1 MRNFLQTSLVAIA
14 MTMASALPQ
23 AAAVVPN
30 VEKANKEA
38 ATRWADSVY
47 ATLSERERVA
57 QLVFPN
63 VNPTDGA
70 GSKGVIKNFVGTNQ
84 CGGLLFSK
92 GSLEQYATMTNYA
105 QELAK
110 VPLLMTFD
118 GEWGLPMRI
127 PDTPRFPHNMALGA
141 ISNYR
146 LLYDY
151 GKEMARECQLAGIQV
166 NFAPVADVN
175 SNPSN
180 PVIGY
185 RSFGEDPERVAKAVV
200 AYSLGL
206 EDGGVQA
213 VAKHWPGHGDTDT
226 DSHKALPV
234 VNHTLDQ
241 LRNVDFVPF
250 RDFTEAGCSGI
261 MVGHIAVP
269 VLDASGAPA
278 SLSTIVNSKYLRE
291 ELGFDG
297 LIYTDALSMKG
308 SMNNTGGRNVAVAAL
323 LAGADVLL
331 NVPKCATDIDAIMA
345 AVKKGE
351 ISKHLIEE
359 RCKRVLRYKY
369 YFHAGGKVNTNIAE
383 LSKAINTPE
392 AEALIQK
399 LAAASIT
406 VLNDKNSM
414 LPLNTTPGQ
423 KVTVVN
429 IGAKGDNDFAR
440 TVRHYVDAN
449 VRYTTGELFGAKSLQ
464 QMSESDVV
472 IAAVYNDSQASRA
485 AFAQVVKANPNTIGV
500 FMVNAFKMAKFQPS
514 LDALKAIVLAYDDI
528 AAERV
533 CAAEAIFGGIEVSGK
548 LPVELKGIAAMG
560 AGASY
565 PKTRLGYTSPVAEG
579 MAAWLPDSINAIVK
593 KGLDTK
599 AFPGCQVLVARNGN
613 IVFEQAYGRLSNE
626 ATAAKVDYQTAYDL
640 ASVSKATGTLP
651 GIMKIYDQGLVAL
664 EDSLGKLIP
673 EITDSAKRHI
683 TVRELLYHETGMPA
697 ALNMFTTMID
707 SNSYKGQLITGKAD
721 AMHPIKIQR
730 GAYGHKDGKVRS
742 DIVKRVK
749 SEEFPIEA
757 SKGIFTGK
765 ATYDTIMSRIY
776 NLPLRKNKNY
786 NYSCLNF
793 CLLMDIEQRVNGR
806 NHDEF
811 VDAEIFAPLGAYR
824 TTYRPL
830 TKYSGDNIAP
840 TENDTYLRRQT
851 LKGYVH
857 DETANFSGGVQGNAG
872 LFSCAGDLAK
882 LCQMW
887 LNHGSYGGNQILSP
901 ETVDLFMTDKSP
913 TCRRGLGFDKPD
925 VENPEY
931 SPTCDEAGP
940 AVVGHLGF
948 TGTVFWVDPS
958 QDLIFIFLTN
968 RVNPTRDT
976 PAFNKLNIRPALFRM
991 VLNSIED

>member
-1 MRNFLQTSLVAIA
+1 MHNYLKTSLA
-14 MTMASALPQ
+14 AL
-23 AAAVVPN
+23 ALLACATAGGVVPN
-30 VEKANKEA
+30 VEKTHRA
-38 ATRWADSVY
+38 AADRWADSVY

-63 VNPTDGA
+63 VNPTDGQ

-105 QELAK
+105 QSLAK

-127 PDTPRFPHNMALGA
+127 ADTPRFPHAMALGA
-141 ISNYR
+141 ITNYR

-151 GKEMARECQLAGIQV
+151 GREMARDCRLVGIQV

-175 SNPSN
+175 SNPAN

-234 VNHTLDQ
+234 VNHDMDR

-250 RDFTEAGCSGI
+250 REFTNAGCSGI

-269 VLDASGAPA
+269 VLDPSGAPA

-291 ELGFDG
+291 ELGYEG

-308 SMNNTGGRNVAVAAL
+308 SMNSTGGRNVAVVAL

-345 AVKKGE
+345 AVKRGE
-351 ISKHLIEE
+351 VSKEIIED

-369 YFHAGGKVNTNIAE
+369 YFNAGTKVNTNIAQ
-383 LSKAINTPE
+383 LSKELNTPE
-392 AEALIQK
+392 AEALINK

-406 VLNDKNSM
+406 VLNNKDNF
-414 LPLNTTPGQ
+414 LPLNPVPG
-423 KVTVVN
+423 KKITVVN
-429 IGAKGDNDFAR
+429 IGAKGDNDFA
-440 TVRHYVDAN
+440 TTIRHYADAN
-449 VRYTTGELFGAKSLQ
+449 VRYTTGELFGAKSLEQ
-464 QMSESDVV
+464 ISSSDVV
-472 IAAVYNDSQASRA
+472 IAAVYNDSHASRA
-485 AFAQVVKANPNTIGV
+485 AMAQVVKANPNTVGV
-500 FMVNAFKMAKFQPS
+500 FLVNPFKMAKFQPS
-514 LDALKAIVLAYDDI
+514 LDALKSIVLAYDDI

-533 CAAEAIFGGIEVSGK
+533 SAAEAIFAGIEVSGK
-548 LPVELKGIAAMG
+548 LPVNLSGIAKMG
-560 AGASY
+560 DGVSY

-579 MAAWLPDSINAIVK
+579 MAAWLPDSINALVK

-613 IVFEQAYGRLSNE
+613 IVFEKAYGRLSNE
-626 ATAAKVDYQTAYDL
+626 AEAAKVDRQTAYDL
-640 ASVSKATGTLP
+640 ASVSKALGTLP
-651 GIMKIYDQGLVAL
+651 GIMKIYDQGLVTL

-673 EITDSAKRHI
+673 QITDSAKQHI
-683 TVRELLYHETGMPA
+683 KVRELLYHETGMPA
-697 ALNMFTTMID
+697 ALNMFTTMMD
-707 SNSYKGQLITGKAD
+707 TNTFKGQLITGKAD
-721 AMHPIKIQR
+721 ALHPIKIQR
-730 GAYGHKDGKVRS
+730 GAYGHRDAKLRS

-749 SEEFPIEA
+749 SDEFPIEA
-757 SKGIFTGK
+757 AKGLYTGK

-776 NLPLRKNKNY
+776 NLPLRANKNY

-793 CLLMDIEQRVNGR
+793 CLLMDIEQRATGR
-806 NHDEF
+806 SHDEF

-830 TKYSGDNIAP
+830 TKYSADNIAS
-840 TENDTYLRRQT
+840 TEHDTYLRRQT

-872 LFSCAGDLAK
+872 LFSSAGDLAK
-882 LCQMW
+882 ICQMW
-887 LNHGSYGGNQILSP
+887 LNRGTYGGNQILSP
-901 ETVDLFMTDKSP
+901 ETVELFLTSKSP

-925 VENPEY
+925 VENPNY
-931 SPTCDEAGP
+931 SPTCEEAGP
-940 AVVGHLGF
+940 EVVGHLGF
-948 TGTVFWVDPS
+948 TGTIFWIDPS
-958 QDLIFIFLTN
+958 KDLIFIFLTN
-968 RVNPTRDT
+968 RVNPTRDNA
-976 PAFNKLNIRPALFRM
+976 AFNKLNIRPELFRM

>member
-1 MRNFLQTSLVAIA
+1 MHNYLKTSLVAL
-14 MTMASALPQ
+14 TVLASVSAS
-23 AAAVVPN
+23 AVVPN
-30 VEKANKEA
+30 VEKTRRAEA
-38 ATRWADSVY
+38 DRWADSVY

-63 VNPTDGA
+63 VNPTDGQ
-70 GSKGVIKNFVGTNQ
+70 GSKAIIKNFVGTNQ

-105 QELAK
+105 QSLAK

-127 PDTPRFPHNMALGA
+127 ADTPRFPHAMALGA
-141 ISNYR
+141 ITNYR

-151 GKEMARECQLAGIQV
+151 GQEMARDCRLVGIQV

-175 SNPSN
+175 SNPAN

-234 VNHTLDQ
+234 VSHDLDQ
-241 LRNVDFVPF
+241 LRSVDFVPF
-250 RDFTEAGCSGI
+250 REFTHAGCSGI

-269 VLDASGAPA
+269 ALDPSGAPA

-291 ELGFDG
+291 ELGYDG

-308 SMNNTGGRNVAVAAL
+308 SMNSTGGRNVAVVAL

-345 AVKKGE
+345 AVKRGE
-351 ISKHLIEE
+351 VSKQIIED

-369 YFHAGGKVNTNIAE
+369 YFNAGTKVNTDIAALKKE
-383 LSKAINTPE
+383 LTTPQ
-392 AEALIQK
+392 AEALIKK

-406 VLNDKNSM
+406 VLNNKDNF
-414 LPLNTTPGQ
+414 LPLDPVPG
-423 KVTVVN
+423 KKITVVN
-429 IGAKGDNDFAR
+429 IGAKGDNDFAA
-440 TVRHYVDAN
+440 TVRHYADAN
-449 VRYTTGELFGAKSLQ
+449 VRYTTGELFGAKSLGQ
-464 QMSESDVV
+464 ISESDVV
-472 IAAVYNDSQASRA
+472 IAAVYNDSHASRA
-485 AFAQVVKANPNTIGV
+485 ALAQVVKANPNTVGV
-500 FMVNAFKMAKFQPS
+500 FLINPFKMARFQPS
-514 LDALKAIVLAYDDI
+514 LDALKSIVLAYDDI

-533 CAAEAIFGGIEVSGK
+533 SAAEAIFAGISVSGK
-548 LPVELKGIAAMG
+548 LPVNLQGIAAMG
-560 AGASY
+560 DGATY
-565 PKTRLGYTSPVAEG
+565 AKTRLGYTSPVAEG
-579 MAAWLPDSINAIVK
+579 MAAWLPDSINALVK
-593 KGLDTK
+593 KGLDMK

-613 IVFEQAYGRLSNE
+613 IVFEKAYGRLSNE
-626 ATAAKVDYQTAYDL
+626 AEAAKVDCQTAYDL
-640 ASVSKATGTLP
+640 ASVSKALGTLP
-651 GIMKIYDQGLVAL
+651 GIMKIYDQGLVTL

-673 EITDSAKRHI
+673 QITDSAKQHI
-683 TVRELLYHETGMPA
+683 KVRELLYHETGMPA
-697 ALNMFTTMID
+697 ALNMFTTMMD
-707 SNSYKGQLITGKAD
+707 TNTFKGQLITGKAD
-721 AMHPIKIQR
+721 ALHPIKIQR
-730 GAYGHKDGKVRS
+730 GAYGHRDAKLRT

-749 SEEFPIEA
+749 SDEFPIEA
-757 SKGIFTGK
+757 SKGLFTGK
-765 ATYDTIMSRIY
+765 ATYDTIMGRIY
-776 NLPLRKNKNY
+776 NIPLRANKNY

-793 CLLMDIEQRVNGR
+793 CLLMDIEQRATGR
-806 NHDEF
+806 AHNEF
-811 VDAEIFAPLGAYR
+811 MDAEIYGPLGAYR
-824 TTYRPL
+824 TAYRPL
-830 TKYSGDNIAP
+830 TKYSAANIAS
-840 TENDTYLRRQT
+840 TEHDTYLRRQT

-882 LCQMW
+882 ICQMW
-887 LNHGSYGGNQILSP
+887 LNRGSYGGHRILSP
-901 ETVDLFMTDKSP
+901 ETVELFLTSKSP

-925 VENPEY
+925 VENPDN
-931 SPTCDEAGP
+931 SPTCEEAG
-940 AVVGHLGF
+940 ASVVGHLGF
-948 TGTVFWVDPS
+948 TGTIFWIDPS

-968 RVNPTRDT
+968 RVNPTRDNA
-976 PAFNKLNIRPALFRM
+976 AFNKLNIRPELFRM